1 MATQYVV
8 KNTGPNRAERRAN
21 LSQMR
26 RNTVR
31 SAVSKHMDSPSKS
44 EACARGSSF
53 IESFLARNIHA

>member
-1 MATQYVV
+1 MTAQYIV

-31 SAVSKHMDSPSKS
+31 SAVSKHMDRPSKS
-44 EACARGSSF
+44 DACARGSSF